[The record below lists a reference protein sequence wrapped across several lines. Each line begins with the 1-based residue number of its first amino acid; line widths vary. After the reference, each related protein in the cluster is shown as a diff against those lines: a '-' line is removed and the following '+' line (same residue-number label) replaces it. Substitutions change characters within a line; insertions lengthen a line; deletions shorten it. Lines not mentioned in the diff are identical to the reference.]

1 LDDSRTTG
9 EKPMVYLVMGGEQV
23 RSLREEREYPNGTAR
38 GSLGRLFEDA
48 CVPREKVTLFEG
60 TGS

>member
-1 LDDSRTTG
+1 
-9 EKPMVYLVMGGEQV
+9 MVYLVTGGEQV

-48 CVPREKVTLFEG
+48 CGRREKVTLFEEVG
-60 TGS
+60 R